1 MASLGE
7 IPVRV
12 EGEGKVEFG
21 NARPIL
27 GEVRHALERLLD
39 SGEPTQIDLGAMPFG
54 PGDEDRLLDWLGRGE
69 VTASIE
75 ALGPTRIH
83 ETALRGVWLVE
94 YLNADEQRIAL
105 HLEIDEVPRLLRA
118 PHEDLRDGL
127 AELDAQLG
135 TRLGSGIG
143 SGEAAA
149 D

>member
-1 MASLGE
+1 MTSLGE

-12 EGEGKVEFG
+12 EGETQVDFG

-27 GEVRHALERLLD
+27 GEVRHALARLLD

-54 PGDEDRLLDWLGRGE
+54 PGDEQRLLDWLGRGE
-69 VTASIE
+69 VNASIE
-75 ALGPTRIH
+75 ALGPTRIQ

-118 PHEDLRDGL
+118 PREDLRDGL
-127 AELDAQLG
+127 AELDA
-135 TRLGSGIG
+135 RLADADGNDPTGP
-143 SGEAAA
+143 AA